1 MFRLSAAYSRSKEKT
16 LNKRVRFFAFLA
28 GRGFRAAL
36 TITCK
41 LTAVRIIEAK
51 FIAKERKCRLEEILL
66 LVLGAAVIALI
77 IKIIVMKSSAREIA
91 EKLSDKLSADTNTLI
106 DISSADRD
114 MKRLAD
120 ELNKQLRL
128 LREERQHYM
137 RGDSDLKKAVTNIS
151 HDLRTPLTAISGYL
165 DMLENEEKSENA
177 ARYLNVIRERAEALK
192 TLSEELFSYSLITAA
207 SDNGITPEYEE
218 LSLNAA
224 VEDSVLAFYAVL
236 TERGITPEINLP
248 ENRVVCRLDKKLLS
262 RILSNIIS
270 NAVKYSDGD
279 LEITLTDSG
288 GLIFRNSAA
297 SLDEIAVKRL
307 FDRFYTVENAGG
319 STGLGLSIA
328 KTLTELM
335 GGEIS
340 ARYIDGKL
348 AIEVNFMQERS

>member
-1 MFRLSAAYSRSKEKT
+1 ME
-16 LNKRVRFFAFLA
+16 V
-28 GRGFRAAL
+28 
-36 TITCK
+36 
-41 LTAVRIIEAK
+41 
-51 FIAKERKCRLEEILL
+51 ILL

-77 IKIIVMKSSAREIA
+77 IKIIVMKRSAREIA
-91 EKLSDKLSADTNTLI
+91 EKLSEKLSADTNTLI
-106 DISSADRD
+106 DISSGDRD
-114 MKRLAD
+114 MKRLAN

-128 LREERQHYM
+128 LREERQRYL
-137 RGDSDLKKAVTNIS
+137 RGDIELKKSVTNIS

-177 ARYLNVIRERAEALK
+177 ARYLDIVRERTEALK

-207 SDNGITPEYEE
+207 SDNGITPEYEDV
-218 LSLNAA
+218 SLNAA

-236 TERGITPEINLP
+236 TKRGITPEITLP
-248 ENRVVCRLDKKLLS
+248 ESKVTRRLDQKLLS

-279 LEITLTDSG
+279 LEMALFDNGTLV
-288 GLIFRNSAA
+288 FRNHAA
-297 SLDEIAVKRL
+297 ALDEITVKRL

-335 GGEIS
+335 NGEIN
-340 ARYIDGKL
+340 ARYADGEL
-348 AIEVNFMQERS
+348 FIEVKFL